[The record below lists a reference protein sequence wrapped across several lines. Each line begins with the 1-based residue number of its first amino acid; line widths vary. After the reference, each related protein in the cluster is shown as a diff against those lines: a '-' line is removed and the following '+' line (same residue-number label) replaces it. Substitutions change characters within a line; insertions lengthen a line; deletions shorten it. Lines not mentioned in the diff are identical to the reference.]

1 MDIQSIL
8 AALLNPNGSQSMA
21 RGVLPNGAQPQQ
33 MAKPMPQQAPAQP
46 LQAPQ
51 AQMPQ
56 PMPQSAPAA
65 GSGGGIGDFLS
76 NVFAPKQA
84 GKNETIQWLTQQ
96 GYDPGTAKVI
106 ASDRGALRQVIL
118 GRGQGQKPI
127 EIAGKLIDPNTYQVL
142 ADFSQPQGRH
152 TTTINGKL
160 VDTDSGKV
168 IGDYSGQDSGYKLL
182 TPDEIKAAGLPEGVY
197 QKDKEGKIVTVGGVR
212 EQDPTF
218 GREKDLRQEYEQN
231 PIVKNYQIVRDN
243 YERMRQGAQLGTG
256 SGDLAI
262 VFGYMKMLDPTSV
275 VREGEQASAMNAGGV
290 PANVRNLYNR
300 VINGDK
306 LDQSVRDQFVTS
318 AAGIYQEQANNLSD
332 FNGRY
337 TGIAQNWQ
345 LDPGRIVQMPEK
357 YDPLNPTP
365 EQTSTP
371 APASPSQ
378 PAAPRIGET
387 RDGYVYKGGDPSQ
400 PSSWVPFP
408 KSSRPPQKGDRAAPD
423 VMRQRLGY

>member
-1 MDIQSIL
+1 MDIQSLL
-8 AALLNPNGSQSMA
+8 AAILNPNGSQSA
-21 RGVLPNGAQPQQ
+21 APGVLPNGAGRPQA
-33 MAKPMPQQAPAQP
+33 MPAQP

-56 PMPQSAPAA
+56 PMPQSAPQAA
-65 GSGGGIGDFLS
+65 PAPGGGGIGDILS
-76 NVFAPKQA
+76 NLFAPKQA
-84 GKNETIQWLTQQ
+84 GRNQTVAYLQSQ
-96 GYDPGTAKVI
+96 GLDPGAATI
-106 ASDRGALRQVIL
+106 LASDKSALRSYLMQ
-118 GRGQGQKPI
+118 RSQGQKPI

-152 TTTINGKL
+152 TTTIEGKL

-218 GREKDLRQEYEQN
+218 GREKDLRQEYELN
-231 PIVKNYQIVRDN
+231 PNVKSYQIVRDN
-243 YERMRQGAQLGTG
+243 YERIRQGAQQTSGA
-256 SGDLAI
+256 GDLAI
-262 VFGYMKMLDPTSV
+262 IFGYMKMLDPTSV
-275 VREGEQASAMNAGGV
+275 VREGEQASASNAAGV
-290 PANVRNLYNR
+290 PAAIRNSYNS
-300 VINGDK
+300 IMSGDK
-306 LDQSVRDQFVTS
+306 LSPEARQQLLS
-318 AAGIYQEQANNLSD
+318 AAEQVYGQSAQNLGD
-332 FNGRY
+332 LNTRY
-337 TGIAQNWQ
+337 SGIAQNWQ

-365 EQTSTP
+365 EQASTP